1 MMMMSN
7 LFWNEGRGE
16 FQSAFS
22 DTDFPFAKVA
32 TVAHTSVVSVS
43 VVNSTRLV
51 VAHTIVAFAANRHSA
66 TAVEEMTAVLHLWN
80 TLLVFFFFF
89 FHRVVLTIT
98 TKPLVVVITPAFVVF
113 ARVIDNRG
121 ITSFAAENNV
131 SITVF
136 AVFHSFV

>member
-1 MMMMSN
+1 MMSN

-51 VAHTIVAFAANRHSA
+51 VAHILVAFAANRHSA
-66 TAVEEMTAVLHLWN
+66 TAVEEMTAVLHLWD
-80 TLLVFFFFF
+80 TLLLVFFLFFPFFPARRANYITIKGANAINPVFAFWFCFTARRAFKLTIIFFF
-89 FHRVVLTIT
+89 
-98 TKPLVVVITPAFVVF
+98 
-113 ARVIDNRG
+113 G
-121 ITSFAAENNV
+121 S
-131 SITVF
+131 
-136 AVFHSFV
+136 